1 VSEGY
6 DSRFALPDLD
16 ASGSAEAGVILL
28 GLDADR
34 LLAGLGLARLA
45 DDPALVTQVVDQA
58 RHGGAGF
65 DLAGLV
71 TAGLRAWDA
80 LRPRLAAPPGATTPG
95 SLRTEWAR
103 AEVRVAAGDVH
114 LDGAALGADYALATP
129 EADAA
134 LVWAARTGGWV
145 LDRVYTAK
153 ALAGLLAM
161 AEDGRWRDGDDV
173 VFWHT
178 GGQPAVFAPGGLP
191 HDLC

>member
-1 VSEGY
+1 MSEGY

-103 AEVRVAAGDVH
+103 AEVRVAAAVPDAGPATIAYLTACSLRRDDVDQ
-114 LDGAALGADYALATP
+114 LAAAV
-129 EADAA
+129 ADAKEPFD
-134 LVWAARTGGWV
+134 V
-145 LDRVYTAK
+145 LPEVP
-153 ALAGLLAM
+153 AG
-161 AEDGRWRDGDDV
+161 
-173 VFWHT
+173 
-178 GGQPAVFAPGGLP
+178 
-191 HDLC
+191 